1 MASTFAQQR
10 AVFLDRDGVLNGNIF
25 YPDTGA
31 WESPREPREWALLP
45 GVLPA
50 LRALAD
56 AGFRLFLV
64 SNQPNVVNGKSTLA
78 ALEAMHELLAEQLR
92 AGAIEFTDFFY
103 CTHHPRFTGACLCRK
118 PNPHFLEGAAQSHG
132 LDLAGSW
139 MIGDRAT
146 DMQCGRAAGTRTVW
160 INTGQERE
168 TPAMDLVDFMCGSLP
183 EAVNQVL
190 TAL

>member
-1 MASTFAQQR
+1 MGSALAKQR

-31 WESPREPREWALLP
+31 WESPRQPHEWGLLP

-56 AGFRLFLV
+56 AGFCLFLV
-64 SNQPNVVNGKSTLA
+64 SNQPNVVNGKSTPAALA
-78 ALEAMHELLAEQLR
+78 AMHQLLAEHLKA
-92 AGAIEFTDFFY
+92 AGVCFADFFY
-103 CTHHPRFTGACLCRK
+103 CAHHPRFTGACLCRK
-118 PNPHFLEGAAQSHG
+118 PSPHFLEGAAHTHG
-132 LDLAGSW
+132 LDLAASW

-160 INTGQERE
+160 VNTGQESE
-168 TPAMDLVDFMCGSLP
+168 IPAVPLVDFACASLP
-183 EAVNQVL
+183 EAVKHIL
-190 TAL
+190 TAC